1 MNKCIKFLSAL
12 NVISLANQIVGNNL
26 INTGGST
33 NAISFEQLFK
43 WKSFAYGFQEASA
56 VNKPIFLL
64 IYKAQCP
71 SCQKLKQKF
80 FKSVRLMDL
89 SDRCVTNRNVHWYYY
104 IWLRSIKIIN
114 IYIYTTSWRY
124 NSAILFFIQLTQTVF
139 RLPLIFL

>member
-1 MNKCIKFLSAL
+1 MNKCIKFLGAL
-12 NVISLANQIVGNNL
+12 NIIALANQIVGNNL
-26 INTGGST
+26 INTGGS
-33 NAISFEQLFK
+33 NSVISFEQLFK

-89 SDRCVTNRNVHWYYY
+89 SDRCVTNRNVH
-104 IWLRSIKIIN
+104 
-114 IYIYTTSWRY
+114 
-124 NSAILFFIQLTQTVF
+124 
-139 RLPLIFL
+139 